1 LKLEDIFNIGK
12 PLSNKIIE
20 NIETSDYFLV
30 LYTTRGKES
39 GFVNQEIGYWIKA
52 RGFNNFIPLVEKG
65 IKTEGFLSGLEYIE
79 FDPENQSIGINNTI
93 HYIERKRKEKEIELY
108 GYNVLLGLGLL
119 GLAALILYG
128 IYKVV
133 KE

>member
-1 LKLEDIFNIGK
+1 MLLKTIQDFQLLRQNGISLLRSQLRNDF
-12 PLSNKIIE
+12 
-20 NIETSDYFLV
+20 
-30 LYTTRGKES
+30 
-39 GFVNQEIGYWIKA
+39 QEIGYWIKA